1 MPLSANVLT
10 FNPPAAHSLPEAQS
24 ESRKTVE
31 VLEELLAQ
39 SIHLRDL
46 YKNARWQ
53 TANIQYR
60 HFQKVLDGHY
70 REQIHLVD
78 VLVDRIRALDGAD
91 RVFAHDFLHGDQLSQ
106 ILLRGRASITG
117 LFSELIDAHDLVL
130 STAQPAATSDAQTH
144 YSWTRDFAVGQVV
157 LTNDLQMLAISQL
170 LMDRERR
177 LQTHA
182 TWVTTLE

>member
-1 MPLSANVLT
+1 MPLSANAALT
-10 FNPPAAHSLPEAQS
+10 NNPPTAMSLSEA
-24 ESRKTVE
+24 EHKFKTVE

-46 YKNARWQ
+46 YKHARWQ
-53 TANIQYR
+53 TANIEYR
-60 HFQKVLDGHY
+60 YVRQVLDDHY

-78 VLVDRIRALDGAD
+78 VLIDRIRALDGAD
-91 RVFAHDFLHGDQLSQ
+91 RVFANDFLHRDPLSQ
-106 ILLRGRASITG
+106 ILRGRASITG
-117 LFSELIDAHDLVL
+117 LLSELVDAHDLVL
-130 STAQPAATSDAQTH
+130 STAQPAATHDGQADH
-144 YSWTRDFAVGQVV
+144 SWAREFAVGQVV
-157 LTNDLQMLAISQL
+157 LTNDLQMLAISKQ